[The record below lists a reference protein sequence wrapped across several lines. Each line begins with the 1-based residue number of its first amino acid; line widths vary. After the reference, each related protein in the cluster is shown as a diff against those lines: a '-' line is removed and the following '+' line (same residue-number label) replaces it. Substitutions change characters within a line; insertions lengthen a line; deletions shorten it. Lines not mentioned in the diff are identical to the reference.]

1 MALFP
6 HPCSLFLRP
15 SLRDSD
21 GENRCMVKDSRS
33 TLYRT
38 DGPSLVHVSKRPP
51 TAPLMSII
59 SLSHRRIRP
68 PVPFTLSPTEYAVL
82 SSLALAESTEYESSR
97 TLVTFPLVNH
107 PVLYLTNIV
116 FSRHRHLDTP
126 ALTHTYLNTGPR
138 QLTSRVTPP
147 TPRIFNQRQFLQ
159 TGPSSDPPSS
169 PPTPQSTYPS
179 MNRTMAQQQTF
190 DYYQVPP
197 MPQSMSRLTHD
208 DLNQLASSLSH
219 LHNRHFSTQ
228 LTPHLQQ
235 SPPEL
240 SPLSFYDTQAD
251 FSADSAPSRGSP
263 VSPVFPTSSFQLPT
277 GGDWPAYFEKPAL
290 SPDLDVFYG
299 ESFGS
304 PMSFLS
310 PQNLTLSP
318 SANPSDL
325 MSDAVAFGREGI
337 NDTQPL
343 FQSLDAPA
351 RPQPQPQPQSQT
363 QQPAKSPRL
372 ARTTSAPSSRP
383 QQQQP
388 QRQQQQQQPQTQQR
402 TSPRTNDLKRK
413 SSASSASSRSASPE
427 PPARRTKHSGEP
439 SKNPHNMI
447 EKRYRVNINEKI
459 IALRD
464 AVPSL
469 RCVVQHTENPHAA
482 AAAAAESDEPIDV
495 VEELGGL
502 MPARKLNKATILS
515 KATEYIAHLEKK
527 NSQLWKE
534 NEALEKRLAEAQQW
548 QRAQTEGP
556 FWS

>member
-6 HPCSLFLRP
+6 HPCSLFLRLTARRC
-15 SLRDSD
+15 S
-21 GENRCMVKDSRS
+21 GEGLK
-33 TLYRT
+33 
-38 DGPSLVHVSKRPP
+38 K
-51 TAPLMSII
+51 SIQ
-59 SLSHRRIRP
+59 
-68 PVPFTLSPTEYAVL
+68 
-82 SSLALAESTEYESSR
+82 STEYRVVEYFGHISFRQPPRARMTNPSMASFARRSNPRPPYHHPPILPSSHPSKS
-97 TLVTFPLVNH
+97 TLPASQHSDLNPGSWPIFLAIDS
-107 PVLYLTNIV
+107 LY
-116 FSRHRHLDTP
+116 
-126 ALTHTYLNTGPR
+126 A
-138 QLTSRVTPP
+138 
-147 TPRIFNQRQFLQ
+147 
-159 TGPSSDPPSS
+159 TGPSSDPNPS

-179 MNRTMAQQQTF
+179 MNRTMAQQQSF

-197 MPQSMSRLTHD
+197 MPQSM
-208 DLNQLASSLSH
+208 
-219 LHNRHFSTQ
+219 
-228 LTPHLQQ
+228 

-343 FQSLDAPA
+343 FQTLDAPA
-351 RPQPQPQPQSQT
+351 RPQPQPQPQT

-383 QQQQP
+383 QQQQ
-388 QRQQQQQQPQTQQR
+388 QRQQQQPQPQTQQR

-427 PPARRTKHSGEP
+427 PPARRTKHSEP

-482 AAAAAESDEPIDV
+482 AAAAAESDEAIDV

-548 QRAQTEGP
+548 QRAQAEGP

>member
-1 MALFP
+1 
-6 HPCSLFLRP
+6 
-15 SLRDSD
+15 
-21 GENRCMVKDSRS
+21 
-33 TLYRT
+33 
-38 DGPSLVHVSKRPP
+38 
-51 TAPLMSII
+51 
-59 SLSHRRIRP
+59 
-68 PVPFTLSPTEYAVL
+68 
-82 SSLALAESTEYESSR
+82 
-97 TLVTFPLVNH
+97 
-107 PVLYLTNIV
+107 
-116 FSRHRHLDTP
+116 
-126 ALTHTYLNTGPR
+126 
-138 QLTSRVTPP
+138 
-147 TPRIFNQRQFLQ
+147 
-159 TGPSSDPPSS
+159 
-169 PPTPQSTYPS
+169 
-179 MNRTMAQQQTF
+179 MAQQQSF

-197 MPQSMSRLTHD
+197 MPQSM
-208 DLNQLASSLSH
+208 
-219 LHNRHFSTQ
+219 
-228 LTPHLQQ
+228 

-343 FQSLDAPA
+343 FQNLDAPA
-351 RPQPQPQPQSQT
+351 RPQPQPQ
-363 QQPAKSPRL
+363 QPAKSPRQ
-372 ARTTSAPSSRP
+372 ARTTSAPSSSRPEQSRP
-383 QQQQP
+383 QQQHHQQQ
-388 QRQQQQQQPQTQQR
+388 QRQQQQQTQTTQR
-402 TSPRTNDLKRK
+402 TSPRNNDLKRK
-413 SSASSASSRSASPE
+413 SSASSASTRSASPE
-427 PPARRTKHSGEP
+427 PPARRTKHSEP

-469 RCVVQHTENPHAA
+469 RCVVQHTENPQAAA
-482 AAAAAESDEPIDV
+482 AAAAAESDEAIDV

-515 KATEYIAHLEKK
+515 KATEYISHLEKK

-548 QRAQTEGP
+548 QRAQAEGP

>member
-1 MALFP
+1 
-6 HPCSLFLRP
+6 
-15 SLRDSD
+15 
-21 GENRCMVKDSRS
+21 
-33 TLYRT
+33 
-38 DGPSLVHVSKRPP
+38 
-51 TAPLMSII
+51 
-59 SLSHRRIRP
+59 
-68 PVPFTLSPTEYAVL
+68 
-82 SSLALAESTEYESSR
+82 
-97 TLVTFPLVNH
+97 
-107 PVLYLTNIV
+107 
-116 FSRHRHLDTP
+116 
-126 ALTHTYLNTGPR
+126 
-138 QLTSRVTPP
+138 
-147 TPRIFNQRQFLQ
+147 
-159 TGPSSDPPSS
+159 
-169 PPTPQSTYPS
+169 
-179 MNRTMAQQQTF
+179 MNRTMAQQQSF

-197 MPQSMSRLTHD
+197 MPQSMV
-208 DLNQLASSLSH
+208 
-219 LHNRHFSTQ
+219 
-228 LTPHLQQ
+228 
-235 SPPEL
+235 PPEL
-240 SPLSFYDTQAD
+240 SPLSFYDTQVD

-263 VSPVFPTSSFQLPT
+263 VSPVFPTSSFQLPS
-277 GGDWPAYFEKPAL
+277 GADWPAYFEKPAL

-343 FQSLDAPA
+343 FQTLDAPAA
-351 RPQPQPQPQSQT
+351 RPQPQPQQP

-372 ARTTSAPSSRP
+372 SRTTTSAPSSRP
-383 QQQQP
+383 EQS
-388 QRQQQQQQPQTQQR
+388 RLQQQQQQHQ

-427 PPARRTKHSGEP
+427 PPARRTKHAEP

-469 RCVVQHTENPHAA
+469 RCVVQQTENPHAA
-482 AAAAAESDEPIDV
+482 AAAAAAESDEAFDV

-515 KATEYIAHLEKK
+515 KATEYISHLEKK

-534 NEALEKRLAEAQQW
+534 KEELEKRLAEAQQW
-548 QRAQTEGP
+548 QRAQAEGP

>member
-1 MALFP
+1 
-6 HPCSLFLRP
+6 
-15 SLRDSD
+15 
-21 GENRCMVKDSRS
+21 
-33 TLYRT
+33 
-38 DGPSLVHVSKRPP
+38 
-51 TAPLMSII
+51 
-59 SLSHRRIRP
+59 
-68 PVPFTLSPTEYAVL
+68 
-82 SSLALAESTEYESSR
+82 
-97 TLVTFPLVNH
+97 
-107 PVLYLTNIV
+107 
-116 FSRHRHLDTP
+116 
-126 ALTHTYLNTGPR
+126 
-138 QLTSRVTPP
+138 
-147 TPRIFNQRQFLQ
+147 
-159 TGPSSDPPSS
+159 
-169 PPTPQSTYPS
+169 
-179 MNRTMAQQQTF
+179 MAQQQSF

-197 MPQSMSRLTHD
+197 MPQSMS
-208 DLNQLASSLSH
+208 
-219 LHNRHFSTQ
+219 
-228 LTPHLQQ
+228 
-235 SPPEL
+235 PPEL
-240 SPLSFYDTQAD
+240 SPLSFYDNQAD

-263 VSPVFPTSSFQLPT
+263 VSPVFPTSSFQLPSSS
-277 GGDWPAYFEKPAL
+277 DWPAYFEKPAL

-343 FQSLDAPA
+343 FQNLEAPA
-351 RPQPQPQPQSQT
+351 RPQAQL
-363 QQPAKSPRL
+363 QQPTKSPRS
-372 ARTTSAPSSRP
+372 ARTTSTPASRPEQSRP
-383 QQQQP
+383 QQRQETQTQTQTQQ
-388 QRQQQQQQPQTQQR
+388 QQR
-402 TSPRTNDLKRK
+402 TSPRNNDLKRK

-427 PPARRTKHSGEP
+427 PPARRTKHSEP

-469 RCVVQHTENPHAA
+469 RCVVQQTENPQA
-482 AAAAAESDEPIDV
+482 AAAAAESDEAFDV

-515 KATEYIAHLEKK
+515 KATEYISHLEKK

-534 NEALEKRLAEAQQW
+534 NEELEKRLAEAQQW
-548 QRAQTEGP
+548 QQAQAEGP

>member
-1 MALFP
+1 
-6 HPCSLFLRP
+6 
-15 SLRDSD
+15 
-21 GENRCMVKDSRS
+21 
-33 TLYRT
+33 
-38 DGPSLVHVSKRPP
+38 
-51 TAPLMSII
+51 
-59 SLSHRRIRP
+59 
-68 PVPFTLSPTEYAVL
+68 
-82 SSLALAESTEYESSR
+82 
-97 TLVTFPLVNH
+97 
-107 PVLYLTNIV
+107 
-116 FSRHRHLDTP
+116 
-126 ALTHTYLNTGPR
+126 
-138 QLTSRVTPP
+138 
-147 TPRIFNQRQFLQ
+147 
-159 TGPSSDPPSS
+159 
-169 PPTPQSTYPS
+169 
-179 MNRTMAQQQTF
+179 MAQQQSF

-197 MPQSMSRLTHD
+197 MPQSM
-208 DLNQLASSLSH
+208 
-219 LHNRHFSTQ
+219 
-228 LTPHLQQ
+228 
-235 SPPEL
+235 
-240 SPLSFYDTQAD
+240 AD

-263 VSPVFPTSSFQLPT
+263 VSPVFPTSSFQLPS
-277 GGDWPAYFEKPAL
+277 GADWPAYFEKPAL

-343 FQSLDAPA
+343 FQTLDAPA
-351 RPQPQPQPQSQT
+351 ARPHPQQPQQPT
-363 QQPAKSPRL
+363 KSPRL
-372 ARTTSAPSSRP
+372 SRTTTSAPSSRLEQSRP
-383 QQQQP
+383 
-388 QRQQQQQQPQTQQR
+388 QQQQQQQQQHQTQQR

-427 PPARRTKHSGEP
+427 PPARRTKHAEP

-469 RCVVQHTENPHAA
+469 RCVVQQTENPHAT
-482 AAAAAESDEPIDV
+482 AESDEAFDV

-515 KATEYIAHLEKK
+515 KATEYISHLEKK

-534 NEALEKRLAEAQQW
+534 NEELEKRLAEAQQW
-548 QRAQTEGP
+548 QRAQAEAP

>member
-1 MALFP
+1 
-6 HPCSLFLRP
+6 
-15 SLRDSD
+15 
-21 GENRCMVKDSRS
+21 
-33 TLYRT
+33 
-38 DGPSLVHVSKRPP
+38 
-51 TAPLMSII
+51 
-59 SLSHRRIRP
+59 
-68 PVPFTLSPTEYAVL
+68 
-82 SSLALAESTEYESSR
+82 
-97 TLVTFPLVNH
+97 
-107 PVLYLTNIV
+107 
-116 FSRHRHLDTP
+116 
-126 ALTHTYLNTGPR
+126 
-138 QLTSRVTPP
+138 
-147 TPRIFNQRQFLQ
+147 
-159 TGPSSDPPSS
+159 
-169 PPTPQSTYPS
+169 
-179 MNRTMAQQQTF
+179 MAQQQSF

-197 MPQSMSRLTHD
+197 MPQSM
-208 DLNQLASSLSH
+208 
-219 LHNRHFSTQ
+219 
-228 LTPHLQQ
+228 

-343 FQSLDAPA
+343 FQTLDAPA
-351 RPQPQPQPQSQT
+351 RPQPQPQPQT

-383 QQQQP
+383 QQQPQ
-388 QRQQQQQQPQTQQR
+388 QRQQQQTQTQPQQR

-427 PPARRTKHSGEP
+427 PPARRTKHSEP

-482 AAAAAESDEPIDV
+482 AAAAAESDEAIDV

-548 QRAQTEGP
+548 QRAQAEGP